1 MRRLAIALLVPLL
14 VAGCLG
20 IGDEGEAEPERQQ
33 HAVATDDT
41 GGLEGIV
48 TNAAIEPIPEA
59 EVLLIETGE
68 TTTTSVDGSYALSE
82 LTPATYTLHVAKDG
96 YQTHEDTVSIT
107 QGEITVADIVLT
119 EERSTEAYTQTL
131 DMKGFFECG
140 FAAGYDA
147 SAAPAPLNESGGLIS
162 SPTCATV
169 NSLTGNATNDRFDH
183 YYQLDPPIRS
193 MIVETDWDPGA
204 GSLSD
209 SLWVDIVP
217 QNFHCG
223 NITMCEFS
231 FLDHWGESPLRGEV
245 GLDRFEHVQGYF
257 HQQCDEGADEYCG
270 YEFFED
276 GWDLWIRVYPRWE
289 CQPAGPQA
297 CVMFQQEFTHYIT
310 AFYHEPAP
318 EGYSAL

>member
-1 MRRLAIALLVPLL
+1 MRRVVLVLLVPLL
-14 VAGCLG
+14 VAGCIG
-20 IGDEGEAEPERQQ
+20 IGDEDDTQPERQE
-33 HAVATDDT
+33 HAVVTDDT

-48 TNAAIEPIPEA
+48 TNAAVEA
-59 EVLLIETGE
+59 IQDAEILLVETGDR
-68 TTTTSVDGSYALSE
+68 TTTAGDGSYAISE
-82 LTPATYTLHVAKDG
+82 ITPGTHTIHITKEG
-96 YQTHEDTVSIT
+96 YQPHEDTVEIT
-107 QGEITVADIVLT
+107 QGDVTLVDIVLT
-119 EERSTEAYTQTL
+119 EERSTDAYTQTL
-131 DMKGFFECG
+131 DMTGFFECG

-147 SAAPAPLNESGGLIS
+147 SAAPAPLNMSGGLIS
-162 SPTCATV
+162 SPTCATI
-169 NSLTGNATNDRFDH
+169 NALTGNATNDRFDH

-193 MIVETDWDPGA
+193 MIVETDWDPGV

-209 SLWVDIVP
+209 SLWVDVVP

-245 GLDRFEHVQGYF
+245 NHERFQHVQETFYDR
-257 HQQCDEGADEYCG
+257 CDEGEDAYCS

-297 CVMFQQEFTHYIT
+297 CALLQQEFTHYVT

-318 EGYSAL
+318 EGYSVL